1 MWHKVNQRIQQAL
14 QNIRQAFRVVTGS
27 TDSTTKVQM
36 LQLTGLA
43 GEKLDGAE
51 YFQHYGFTSNPL
63 AGSMG
68 IAIPLNGAT
77 SHTVIV
83 ATEHGAYRLTSLKP
97 GEVALYTDE
106 GTSIVLKRGK
116 IVETTCDVYRVKCKT
131 YEVDA
136 EESADFTTPQLTASE
151 QVIATGKISGNGG
164 MAIKG
169 GEGGATATFE
179 GTLRQ
184 TGGSYET
191 DGDVKAGTVSLTGHE
206 HPNGN
211 DGNPTGAPI
220 A

>member
-1 MWHKVNQRIQQAL
+1 MWNKVNQRIQQAL

-27 TDSTTKVQM
+27 TDSTTKVQL

-68 IAIPLNGAT
+68 IAIPLNGVT

-106 GTSIVLKRGK
+106 GTCVVLKRGK

-136 EESADFTTPQLTASE
+136 EESADFITPQLTASD
-151 QVIATGKISGNGG
+151 QVIAEGKLTGNGG

-169 GEGGATATFE
+169 GDGGATATFE
-179 GTLRQ
+179 GTLEQ
-184 TGGSYET
+184 TGGDYKT
-191 DGDVKAGTVSLTGHE
+191 DGDVIAGSISQKDHTHT
-206 HPNGN
+206 NGN
-211 DGNPTGAPI
+211 NGEPTGKPI